1 MSRPARARSGDALR
15 PSPGDWLQ
23 LAGSLTWLVQAG
35 ILASAVQRMAADPG
49 DVAAGLI
56 AAACFLLAGVLRAG
70 CDAWG
75 ARLSFQVARRRLS
88 TLRATA
94 VDALANGS
102 PLDKRRPAAGH
113 AASVLAEQA
122 DAALP
127 YLARYPAIQLKILV
141 VPLAILAAVA
151 PLSWVAALVLLASAP
166 LIPVFM
172 ALVGWRAQ
180 RASQAHLAEMGTLN
194 AFLLDRL
201 RGLATLRA
209 LDAVDATTGRLAYV
223 AQTLRTRTM
232 AVLRIA
238 FLSSAVLELF
248 SAIGVAM
255 VAVYVG
261 FHLLGTLPFGTWG
274 SPLALGQGL
283 FVLLLAPSFFEPL
296 RDLSTAWHDRAAGRA
311 ALEALRALSS
321 APSKLVGGA
330 APFPPSGNGPAHRP
344 PPAVELVQ
352 LRFAHADAAPSVID
366 GLDLRVAPG
375 ERVAIMGPSG
385 AGKSTL
391 LALIAG
397 LVPAQSGA
405 VVIDGVALD
414 DQSAPRLRARMA
426 WIGQKPHVFAG
437 TLGANVA
444 LGRPDVSVQA
454 VGRALEAATLGQLAG
469 REAGRPLGESGIGLS
484 GGECLRL
491 AMARAA
497 AAPGSDLWLADEPT
511 AHLDAATARE
521 LTRRLLAESAGR
533 TLIVATHDPELAARM
548 DRVIDLAAPR
558 LAPAGTEMAGLAALG
573 AAS

>member
-1 MSRPARARSGDALR
+1 M
-15 PSPGDWLQ
+15 
-23 LAGSLTWLVQAG
+23 VQAG
-35 ILASAVQRMAADPG
+35 ILAAAVQRMAADPG
-49 DVAAGLI
+49 EVAAGLL
-56 AAACFLLAGVLRAG
+56 AAAGFLLAGAVRAA

-75 ARLSFQVARRRLS
+75 TRLSFQVARRRLS
-88 TLRATA
+88 ALRAA
-94 VDALANGS
+94 SVAALAGGS
-102 PLDKRRPAAGH
+102 PLDKLRPAAGH

-127 YLARYPAIQLKILV
+127 YLARYPAIQLKVLV
-141 VPLAILAAVA
+141 VPAAILAAVA
-151 PLSWVAALVLLASAP
+151 PLSWIAALVLLVSAP
-166 LIPVFM
+166 LIPIFM

-180 RASQAHLAEMGTLN
+180 RASEAHLAEMGTLN

-209 LDAVDATTGRLAYV
+209 LDAVDATTERLGSV

-248 SAIGVAM
+248 SSIGVAM

-261 FHLLGTLPFGTWG
+261 FHLLGAVPFGTWG
-274 SPLALGQGL
+274 SPLTLGQGL

-296 RDLSTAWHDRAAGRA
+296 RELSAAWHDRAAGRA
-311 ALEALRALSS
+311 ALEALRALSA

-330 APFPPSGNGPAHRP
+330 AALPPSEPSPAHRA

-352 LRFAHADAAPSVID
+352 LRFTHADSALSIIN

-375 ERVAIMGPSG
+375 ERVAIVGPSG

-391 LALIAG
+391 LALMAG
-397 LVPAQSGA
+397 LVPAQAGS

-414 DQSAPRLRARMA
+414 DRSAPRLRARMA

-437 TLGANVA
+437 TLAANVA
-444 LGRPDVSVQA
+444 LGRPQVDAPA
-454 VGRALEAATLGQLAG
+454 VGRALRAATLEQLAG
-469 REAGRPLGESGIGLS
+469 REAGRPLGESGTGLS

-491 AMARAA
+491 AMARAV

-521 LTRRLLAESAGR
+521 LTRRLLAQSAGR
-533 TLIVATHDPELAARM
+533 TLIVATHDPELASRM

-558 LAPAGTEMAGLAALG
+558 PARADADRAMAGALR